1 MSDQFHRYLS
11 TLSDTAYA
19 PLLRQLQRGIEKES
33 LRISNEGSLAQTA
46 HPVGLGSALTHSS
59 ITTDFSE
66 ALLELITPVHADIDK
81 TLQQLSDIH
90 SFIYSQLEQESLWV
104 TSMPCVLTGSENIP
118 LAQYGNSNVARM
130 KTVYRRGL
138 GNRYGR
144 AMQTIAGIHY
154 NFSLPEALWPVLQ
167 QVKNDSQPVQD
178 FITSNYFSL
187 IRNFTRCSW
196 LLLYLFGSS
205 PAVCKSFV
213 AGEQH
218 QLESLDEHTLY
229 LPYATSLRMGDL
241 GYQSKAQKT
250 LPICYNELENYV
262 RTLCCAITTPHEAY
276 EKIGM
281 NVDGSYQQLS
291 AALLQIENEFYSAIR
306 PKRVAR
312 SGETALR
319 ALHQGGV
326 EYIEVRCIDVN
337 PFLPM
342 GIDAEQIRFMDC
354 FLLSCLL
361 KESPPCD
368 SEERQ
373 FIANNQAHV
382 VCEGRKP
389 GLMLQS
395 INGDISLVEWGEQL
409 ISGAEQIAE
418 ILDSAHGTTDY
429 SKACQNQRAKL
440 LDPELTPSAKVL
452 TELKSGKS
460 FFTFAQ
466 EQAKQQQDYF
476 EKNPLPASQQQQFEQ
491 ESQESLK
498 RQADIEATEQIP
510 FDQYLDQY
518 FQQYRDMQF
527 QPA

>member
-11 TLSDTAYA
+11 ALSNTTHA

-33 LRISNEGSLAQTA
+33 LRINEEGSLAQTA
-46 HPVGLGSALTHSS
+46 HPIGLGSALTHSS

-66 ALLELITPVHADIDK
+66 ALLELITPVHSDIDK

-90 SFIYSQLEQESLWV
+90 SFIYSQLKQESLWV
-104 TSMPCVLTGSENIP
+104 TSMPCVLSGSEDIP
-118 LAQYGNSNVARM
+118 LAQYGNSNVAKM

-167 QVKNDSQPVQD
+167 QIKNDGQPIQD

-196 LLLYLFGSS
+196 LLLYLFGAS

-213 AGEQH
+213 GDQQH
-218 QLESLDEHTLY
+218 QLQSLDEHTLY

-262 RTLCCAITTPHEAY
+262 KTLCCAITNSHEAY
-276 EKIGM
+276 EQIGM
-281 NVDGSYQQLS
+281 DVGGTYQQLS
-291 AALLQIENEFYSAIR
+291 TALLQIENEFYSAIR

-326 EYIEVRCIDVN
+326 EYIEVRCVDVN

-368 SEERQ
+368 GDERQ
-373 FIANNQAHV
+373 FIANNQARV
-382 VCEGRKP
+382 VCEGRRP

-395 INGDISLVEWGEQL
+395 IEGDISLAEWGEQL

-418 ILDSAHGTTDY
+418 ILDRAHDTKDY

-440 LDPELTPSAKVL
+440 SNPELTPSAKIL
-452 TELKSGKS
+452 AELKDGKS
-460 FFTFAQ
+460 FFTFAK

-476 EKNPLPASQQQQFEQ
+476 EQNSLSPSQQQQFEQ
-491 ESQESLK
+491 ESLESLK
-498 RQADIEATEQIP
+498 RQAELEATKQIP

-518 FQQYRDMQF
+518 FQQYRDMHF